1 MPLTARA
8 EAMLST
14 LPAYYRGEPLLER
27 IIQAQANEIDR
38 LDALVDKLMV
48 ELQPGAATDDL
59 GLLAIWEAHLDLP
72 SRPEDATLGQRQ
84 AKVRAA
90 LRALGAVTAIESLD
104 ILAAAIGST
113 SFTIT
118 RDDPGILQDTL
129 EVPFDSTSYNAGVVA
144 RIARRLW
151 PAHRQLFI
159 SYAGGFLFDTTIFDE
174 ASA

>member
-1 MPLTARA
+1 MLTARA
-8 EAMLST
+8 EAMLGT
-14 LPAYYRGEPLLER
+14 LPIYYRGEPLLER

-38 LDALVDKLMV
+38 LDDLVDKLMV

-59 GLLAIWEAHLDLP
+59 GLLGIWEAHFDLP
-72 SRPEDATLGQRQ
+72 VSPSDATLGQRQ
-84 AKVRAA
+84 AKIRGA
-90 LRALGAVTAIESLD
+90 LRAIGAVSAVDSLE
-104 ILAAAIGST
+104 ILAAAVGSS
-113 SFTIT
+113 SFTVT

-129 EVPFDSTSYNAGVVA
+129 EVPFDFTSYNAGVVA
-144 RIARRLW
+144 RIARRMW